1 MSASWQETL
10 DAIEANLAATEAA
23 LAAGTT
29 VPAPTGSHLPSEP
42 LPVALAPRAQSL
54 LVQTRRLEDRANE
67 NLERIRAKLLILPGR
82 RMTASRPRTGRLI
95 DIGA

>member
-23 LAAGTT
+23 LASGATAPAASAG
-29 VPAPTGSHLPSEP
+29 PLPTDP

-67 NLERIRAKLLILPGR
+67 SLERIRAKLADLPPR
-82 RMTASRPRTGRLI
+82 RAIAARPRTGRLI
-95 DIGA
+95 DVGA